1 MEATEDAL
9 EGEGG
14 ASTQNVAEPIDSRE
28 EVASTQPDQADDGAS
43 SHGVG
48 LSVAD
53 PEALG
58 TERSGGGLQTVGDD
72 EVGAEAEEQPPT
84 KMNGAET
91 PHESINGAAA
101 TRDRGG
107 GDPQGGSPRGVAT
120 GEGGIADAA
129 NDGSGTNAAN
139 RDSAGDNDPGAEHTA
154 EPGGDAVGDDWAG
167 DAKGGAR
174 PGTHSEADNGLGSAR
189 RTLPDDSG
197 DAKLPIRAPPALS
210 PRPGETA
217 GARAGTGVGSPSPLR
232 RNESVAMSKDGS
244 MRASHQLGREMS
256 LSFSLVSSTH
266 EMQKQMVA
274 ARNAEASKK
283 VQEQW
288 RELESW
294 MLRFGEDGSPFNNE
308 AEIQKKAPSPAP
320 GNLVRDTL
328 IGLGESAPRQP
339 QAAAGDRP
347 KP

>member
-1 MEATEDAL
+1 
-9 EGEGG
+9 
-14 ASTQNVAEPIDSRE
+14 
-28 EVASTQPDQADDGAS
+28 
-43 SHGVG
+43 
-48 LSVAD
+48 
-53 PEALG
+53 
-58 TERSGGGLQTVGDD
+58 
-72 EVGAEAEEQPPT
+72 
-84 KMNGAET
+84 
-91 PHESINGAAA
+91 
-101 TRDRGG
+101 
-107 GDPQGGSPRGVAT
+107 
-120 GEGGIADAA
+120 
-129 NDGSGTNAAN
+129 
-139 RDSAGDNDPGAEHTA
+139 
-154 EPGGDAVGDDWAG
+154 
-167 DAKGGAR
+167 
-174 PGTHSEADNGLGSAR
+174 
-189 RTLPDDSG
+189 
-197 DAKLPIRAPPALS
+197 
-210 PRPGETA
+210 
-217 GARAGTGVGSPSPLR
+217 
-232 RNESVAMSKDGS
+232 

-339 QAAAGDRP
+339 QAAAGARP